1 MRTQQLSRT
10 LILPHF
16 LIWAVMTLP
25 ALGAQAEENAEAWD
39 ALRGGQAVLMMR
51 HALAPGIGDPDN
63 FDLDDCNTQRNL
75 NEQGRAQ
82 ARAWQPFLNIRGIS
96 EARVF
101 SSHWCRSMDTAMA
114 MGMGEVKA
122 WDSLNS
128 FFRNRGDGAAQQR
141 ALIALVNELEQG
153 LPVILVSHQVN
164 ITALTDVF
172 PSSNEGLILAL
183 PLSENPEVLAHV
195 TPGD

>member
-1 MRTQQLSRT
+1 M
-10 LILPHF
+10 LPHF
-16 LIWAVMTLP
+16 LIWAVTTLP

-39 ALRGGQAVLMMR
+39 ALRDGQAVLMMR
-51 HALAPGIGDPDN
+51 HALAPGTGDPDN

-75 NEQGRAQ
+75 SEEGRAQ
-82 ARAWQPFLNIRGIS
+82 ARAWQPLLNIRGIS

-101 SSHWCRSMDTAMA
+101 SSQWCRSMETATAMDI
-114 MGMGEVKA
+114 GDVKA
-122 WDSLNS
+122 WPSLNS
-128 FFRNRGDGAAQQR
+128 FFSNRGDGAAQKR